1 MVAFAGHWAT
11 QTRWKVSHTPH
22 REWCPRSPLDL
33 WAEPYAARTLLGWTL
48 IGPIGEAGGP
58 VRFSVNFISGD
69 QEAISAQLKHMY
81 EADFVES
88 TPHRPAMSVE
98 DHQALAIMESS
109 VSKIDGHYQLA
120 LPWRFE
126 SPCLPNNKA
135 IAEKRLGLLRRRFER
150 NEHLFEKDCD
160 ALRFLWWPDGDL
172 SKDPVEH
179 QMLVHLFGATSSP
192 SCASFAL
199 KKTANDNKNGFDV
212 QTIDTVNR
220 NFYVDDCL
228 KSVPVAEEAIKLVD
242 QLPRLL
248 ARGGFHLK
256 KWVCNR
262 REVLDK
268 IPSQERY
275 PSVMDL
281 DFGDQQKDRALG
293 IEWNILNDSLGFRIA
308 KRPTPDTRRGILS
321 LVSAMYDPLGLTSP
335 LILPAKKVLQSLCK
349 QEFGWDENIP
359 DKQLTR
365 WWEWVKDLPNIKGVT
380 LPWSVKP
387 EGFGELHSS
396 QIHHFSDAS
405 EEGYGTVSYLRL
417 VDVTGNIRCSI
428 LFGKSR
434 VAPLKPVTIP
444 WMELTAATLAAKLD
458 TLLRR
463 ELSIPIH
470 ETVFWTDSTLVLQ

>member
-1 MVAFAGHWAT
+1 MIHPQKPG
-11 QTRWKVSHTPH
+11 KVRVVFDCASKFHGT
-22 REWCPRSPLDL
+22 SLNDQLLQGQDL
-33 WAEPYAARTLLGWTL
+33 TNSLVG
-48 IGPIGEAGGP
+48 
-58 VRFSVNFISGD
+58 V
-69 QEAISAQLKHMY
+69 
-81 EADFVES
+81 
-88 TPHRPAMSVE
+88 
-98 DHQALAIMESS
+98 
-109 VSKIDGHYQLA
+109 
-120 LPWRFE
+120 
-126 SPCLPNNKA
+126 
-135 IAEKRLGLLRRRFER
+135 LLRFRQEPIATIADVEQMFHQVRVKPE
-150 NEHLFEKDCD
+150 DCD

-179 QMLVHLFGATSSP
+179 QMLAHLFRATSSP

-199 KKTANDNKNGFDV
+199 KKTVSDNKNDFDV

-228 KSVPVAEEAIKLVD
+228 KSVPVVDEAIKLVD

-248 ARGGFHLK
+248 ARAGFHLK

-268 IPSQERY
+268 IPSQERA
-275 PSVMDL
+275 PSVLDL

-308 KRPTPDTRRGILS
+308 GRPTSDTRRGIPS
-321 LVSAMYDPLGLTSP
+321 LVSAMYDPLGL
-335 LILPAKKVLQSLCK
+335 AKRVLQSLCK
-349 QEFGWDENIP
+349 QEFGWDEKIP
-359 DKQLTR
+359 DEQLTR
-365 WWEWVKDLPNIKGVT
+365 WREWVKDLPNIKGVT
-380 LPWSVKP
+380 LPRSVKP

-396 QIHHFSDAS
+396 QIHHFSEAS

-417 VDVTGNIRCSI
+417 VDVTGNICCSI

-444 WMELTAATLAAKLD
+444 WMEPTAATLAAKLD
-458 TLLRR
+458 KLLRR

-470 ETVFWTDSTLVLQ
+470 ETVFWTDSTLVLQYIRNESRRFQTFVTSRLAMIHDASKPSHGTT